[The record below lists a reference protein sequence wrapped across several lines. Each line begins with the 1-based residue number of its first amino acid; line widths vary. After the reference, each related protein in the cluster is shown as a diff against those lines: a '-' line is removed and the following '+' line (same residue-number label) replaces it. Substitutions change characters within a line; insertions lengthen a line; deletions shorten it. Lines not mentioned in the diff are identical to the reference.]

1 MDLREVFATNLRRL
15 RHAKGLSQDDLAYE
29 AEVSR
34 SYLSQLEKGT
44 FYASLKI
51 IDRLAE
57 ALDVEP
63 AALLKL
69 PGERSSKLTAPS
81 RPTGHSRL
89 GAPYRARGCQTS
101 SCMRRFRDAMHSTP
115 SRSGGLGESAL
126 LENIHL
132 CLQALAQAEI
142 TGADRKPAVGFLI
155 EIQSSPDLDGPAV
168 VDPNFAVM
176 NLLVQLDVQ

>member
-51 IDRLAE
+51 IGRLAE

-63 AALLKL
+63 AVLLKM
-69 PGERSSKLTAPS
+69 PVDKVDGGRERL
-81 RPTGHSRL
+81 R
-89 GAPYRARGCQTS
+89 
-101 SCMRRFRDAMHSTP
+101 
-115 SRSGGLGESAL
+115 
-126 LENIHL
+126 
-132 CLQALAQAEI
+132 
-142 TGADRKPAVGFLI
+142 
-155 EIQSSPDLDGPAV
+155 
-168 VDPNFAVM
+168 
-176 NLLVQLDVQ
+176 